1 MRKKFRFA
9 ALGTALLLTTVLG
22 ACGSNNN
29 NAAGGASSGAAPSGS
44 ASAPASASASPS
56 ASSGGA
62 DYPTKTIQIYVP
74 FSAGGASDL
83 AVRALQPKLESVL
96 GQKVEVIDK
105 PGGAGALSM
114 NEVLKSEPDGY
125 TVGFVT
131 VGPGIITPL
140 SSDVGYTTADFDAV
154 GGFMDNPYALAVSAS
169 SAYKTLQEL
178 VDAIKAKPNTIKIGT
193 TGPSS
198 PSFIGLEQF
207 AKTQDLKFQ
216 LVPFNGGVDAVNAL
230 LGGNVDAI
238 VNVDS
243 EILSYVKDNKFRP
256 LAIVTKKRS
265 AILPDVQTSD
275 EQNLSGLTFAPPPG
289 GLFVPKG
296 TPADVIAKLEDAL
309 KQATADADV
318 KKSFDNIFIEPI
330 FTPAAEFRKAY
341 DDALGY
347 YQENLKKS

>member
-1 MRKKFRFA
+1 MRKTFHFA
-9 ALGTALLLTTVLG
+9 ALGAALVATTLLG
-22 ACGSNNN
+22 ACGSNKAPDNGS
-29 NAAGGASSGAAPSGS
+29 AAGGAPAPSGS
-44 ASAPASASASPS
+44 TASAPA
-56 ASSGGA
+56 GGT
-62 DYPTKTIQIYVP
+62 DFPKKKIQIYVP
-74 FSAGGASDL
+74 FSAGGATDL

-114 NEVLKSEPDGY
+114 NEVIKASPDGY
-125 TVGFVT
+125 TVGFVS

-140 SSDVGYTTADFDAV
+140 SSEVGYTTADFDAV
-154 GGFMDNPYALAVSAS
+154 GGFMDNPYAIAVSAS
-169 SAYKTLQEL
+169 SSYKTLQEF

-243 EILSYVKDNKFRP
+243 EILSYVKDNKFRA
-256 LAIVTKKRS
+256 LAVVTKKRS
-265 AILPDVQTSD
+265 VILPNVATSD
-275 EQNLSGLTFAPPPG
+275 EQNLKGLTFAPPPG

-296 TPADVIAKLEDAL
+296 TPAAVIAKLEDAL
-309 KQATADADV
+309 KQATADPEV

-330 FTPAAEFRKAY
+330 FTPATEFRKAY
-341 DDALGY
+341 DSSLTY
-347 YQENLKKS
+347 YKENLKKS